1 MPGGTLA
8 RVSDEKGLHNPHDRE
23 VTGMERKFNT
33 RGFTT
38 FLVSLSFLLL
48 AVSGVILYVTPRGRT
63 ANWTGWTMLGLSKHE
78 WGALHITV
86 ALLFLTLAALHLY
99 FNWRVFL
106 RYFRTKVEEG
116 LCLKRE
122 LAAAV
127 VLGALFV
134 GGTLGG
140 LPPFQTLVDLN
151 EDVKNH
157 WERTSVAAPVAHAE
171 DLDLDA
177 FARTID
183 KPLDEVVATLR
194 AKGFDVPDET
204 ASVGKV
210 AARNRVAPNA
220 LYEAVG
226 GSAPDH
232 SPGNDRHAAGGFGWG
247 RLTLERFCANEG
259 LDMESVAAKLRERGV
274 GGQGNDDPA

>member
-1 MPGGTLA
+1 
-8 RVSDEKGLHNPHDRE
+8 
-23 VTGMERKFNT
+23 MERKFNT

-122 LAAAV
+122 L
-127 VLGALFV
+127 
-134 GGTLGG
+134 
-140 LPPFQTLVDLN
+140 
-151 EDVKNH
+151 
-157 WERTSVAAPVAHAE
+157 AAPVAHAE

-274 GGQGNDDPA
+274 EARETMTLRDLAWALKVTPGAVARMIGPARH